1 MQRKTLAGLTIG
13 LLIASSG
20 SAFGQAAPVA
30 AVGEQIA
37 KPVAAVGS
45 IDRAGARKGRSNG
58 LTEIQ
63 WGLIAVGGII
73 STAAVLDEVVFDDEP
88 DSP

>member
-45 IDRAGARKGRSNG
+45 VDRAGARKGRSNG
-58 LTEIQ
+58 LTETQ
-63 WGLIAVGGII
+63 WGLIGVGGFITTII
-73 STAAVLDEVVFDDEP
+73 VVKEVVIDDDP